1 MWANLQHEVRGAILR
16 VLVTVHVH
24 EFNARCEGDRFAFAR
39 GHISS
44 ADFFQKMYKGGH
56 FACARGRNT
65 AYTGGQFALP
75 VVAMRMRF
83 LEA

>member
-1 MWANLQHEVRGAILR
+1 MCTNTMQDVRGIVLR
-16 VLVTVHVH
+16 LLVVT
-24 EFNARCEGDRFAFAR
+24 
-39 GHISS
+39 
-44 ADFFQKMYKGGH
+44 FQVRIFLKMYKGGH